1 MNLKKIF
8 TMGAIGCIVLSGLM
22 LIASLFGI
30 AHLEGTYASILLSVI
45 TLGVS
50 AVFAINATM
59 IKDKGYKLVSYV
71 AYGLIAVS
79 ALLFLLLIWV
89 GGDIFFKAAIVV
101 GISSVFANIIM
112 GNVVSLGKK
121 YFAVQLVEYA
131 MVVLIDLVI
140 ILITFGVSVF
150 ENDLVFKLFITGCII
165 AGVGMITLAV
175 LSKKA
180 GDTSVEAKADGNTVT
195 ISKDEYKQLKEKA
208 KLYDEMMANK
218 SRKQNQEDE
227 SANDFDNDENGA
239 GDE

>member
-1 MNLKKIF
+1 M
-8 TMGAIGCIVLSGLM
+8 TAIGSMVVAGLM
-22 LIASLFGI
+22 LIAALFGI
-30 AHLEGTYASILLSVI
+30 FDLEGAYVNVLLSVVTI
-45 TLGVS
+45 GVS
-50 AVFAINATM
+50 AIFSINATL
-59 IKDKGYKLVSYV
+59 IKDKGYKIVSYV

-79 ALLFLLLIWV
+79 GILFLLLIWV
-89 GGDIFFKAAIVV
+89 GGDAIFRAAIVIGV
-101 GISSVFANIIM
+101 SSIFANIIM

-121 YFAVQLVEYA
+121 YLVVQLVEYV
-131 MVVLIDLVI
+131 MVVLIDLFI
-140 ILITFGVSVF
+140 ILLAFGVEVF
-150 ENDLVFKLFITGCII
+150 ENDVVVKLFITGCIV

-180 GDTSVEAKADGNTVT
+180 GDTSVEAKADGSTVT